1 MGEKSSHCE
10 NFPTIKIK
18 VTNEPCRQVKIGL
31 DKHQQNNRIFPAK
44 NVVHIY
50 SPHLLISPFMAYGAF
65 FQALASFPTRK
76 KTAINAKG
84 PNQVYSASLVK
95 LA

>member
-1 MGEKSSHCE
+1 M
-10 NFPTIKIK
+10 F
-18 VTNEPCRQVKIGL
+18 
-31 DKHQQNNRIFPAK
+31 
-44 NVVHIY
+44 
-50 SPHLLISPFMAYGAF
+50 PFMVYGAF

-84 PNQVYSASLVK
+84 SNQVYSASLVK

>member
-1 MGEKSSHCE
+1 MR
-10 NFPTIKIK
+10 IKIK
-18 VTNEPCRQVKIGL
+18 FSV
-31 DKHQQNNRIFPAK
+31 NRL
-44 NVVHIY
+44 
-50 SPHLLISPFMAYGAF
+50 HLLIFHFMGYGAF

-84 PNQVYSASLVK
+84 SNQVYSASCLVK